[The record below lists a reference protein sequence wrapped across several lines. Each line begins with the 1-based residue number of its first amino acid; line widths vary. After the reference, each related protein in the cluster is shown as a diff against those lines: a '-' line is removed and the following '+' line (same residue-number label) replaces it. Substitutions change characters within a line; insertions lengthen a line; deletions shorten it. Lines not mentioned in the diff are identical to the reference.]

1 MPTKPP
7 VFRQSPYPR
16 STEVDLGRFVSD
28 SLVYLFNNPYD
39 ARENVEYKPARDLF
53 FSCEDFGILD
63 DVRLFFHI
71 IYVKLLLTPA
81 RLLPQPAERFVNDE
95 LYLAISRLA
104 RHTRRRLVYLN
115 VCLDALNNS
124 LNQDANLDA
133 DDEGRMLLNLVRS
146 FPPVPRL
153 DAPGGPR
160 EMLTH
165 LVRLPIYALIQ
176 QQTLRIFVDT
186 LQNEANNPATPFAEE
201 VRAEILAMDLGH
213 DRQMQLF
220 FDQLRVGEIFEQVS
234 VEARQRCLDAFVQAH
249 ENVERLPDNVP
260 AHVVDGRQVFQ
271 LFGTAQ
277 RLPHPGEDNFTAVA
291 ASIIDA
297 VPLALPL
304 PPSQDDLRNF
314 ARRIIPRF
322 NAWFDVV
329 EKENLAIT
337 TRNQQNP
344 LTPLVNR
351 VGELHNEVVDL
362 TNQVAGA
369 ETRLTFSIDF
379 ANALA
384 TFIQID
390 QVLKN
395 SVAEVLGEATNLP
408 ANRLPEL
415 MGILGRSNQLAQ
427 QSALII
433 LGVRDMVAGAREG
446 SPLLHLGA
454 WVDAET
460 GTVPQVEAANNT
472 LSSALTRLEN
482 RILPVGGEPVRQLAE
497 TLLTSSSEASIFAGG
512 HYQDTSGFRLLLGLK
527 VTRPFDWAEKP
538 NARVHLAFEKVVAS
552 QLPWN
557 GKGFGLNMTTKVN
570 NNSFSFSHQTLK
582 TGDIWDT
589 CDSLSVTGPSK
600 GHIVTAI
607 GIVSCETGAV
617 GFHFSRFL
625 PGSTLFTPPSEAY
638 RFVAPVISVGTDL
651 RVEDR
656 WSFILNA
663 APPSGVSSLERRASV
678 DTAFVMP
685 QTDLNVDATNTALML
700 RDAITLIDFTA
711 LVRALVNGVL
721 LLVLI
726 RLDSSGRHP
735 AVKCLARVVMMQMA
749 GAYFLV
755 TIFSI
760 AHMGFNKLTSRNL
773 YWKAPPVRYLFSAT
787 EELFSGT
794 MTKAPDNG
802 IYKLFNFVS
811 LLFCFQY
818 VRNVVLTLPRSRVAG
833 VILLQVTVG
842 FVLLFVVTPQVR
854 RWIHDDEC

>member
-53 FSCEDFGILD
+53 FSCEDFGVLD
-63 DVRLFFHI
+63 DVRLFFNI
-71 IYVKLLLTPA
+71 IYVKVLLTFA
-81 RLLPQPAERFVNDE
+81 RL
-95 LYLAISRLA
+95 
-104 RHTRRRLVYLN
+104 
-115 VCLDALNNS
+115 
-124 LNQDANLDA
+124 
-133 DDEGRMLLNLVRS
+133 G
-146 FPPVPRL
+146 
-153 DAPGGPR
+153 APGGELITGELDLAITRLTKHARQRRVVLNLCLTSLREVNGELPER
-160 EMLTH
+160 FPQPPLLVAPAGPQEMLTH
-165 LVRLPIYALIQ
+165 LMRLSIYALIEQ
-176 QQTLRIFVDT
+176 QVIRILVDT
-186 LQNEANNPATPFAEE
+186 LQSEANNTATPFEEE
-201 VRAEILAMDLGH
+201 VRAEILAMDFGH
-213 DRQMQLF
+213 DRQMQVFL
-220 FDQLRVGEIFEQVS
+220 DQLRVERRREGRIFPKVS
-234 VEARQRCLDAFVQAH
+234 LEGRQLCADAFMQSNANVAHLLNNVQVDV
-249 ENVERLPDNVP
+249 VE
-260 AHVVDGRQVFQ
+260 GRQVFQ

-277 RLPHPGEDNFTAVA
+277 RLPHPGEENFTAVA

-297 VPLALPL
+297 APLALP
-304 PPSQDDLRNF
+304 PRRPSQADLRHLTQ
-314 ARRIIPRF
+314 RIIPRF

-379 ANALA
+379 ANMLVAFLE
-384 TFIQID
+384 TD
-390 QVLKN
+390 QLVKTGI
-395 SVAEVLGEATNLP
+395 AEVLVDQSVHVP
-408 ANRLPEL
+408 MNRLTEL
-415 MGILGRSNQLAQ
+415 IGILGRSNQLAQ

-433 LGVRDMVAGAREG
+433 LGVRDMVARAREG

-497 TLLTSSSEASIFAGG
+497 TVLTSRGEASIFTGC

-527 VTRPFDWAEKP
+527 VAKPFDWAEKP

-552 QLPWN
+552 QLPWR
-557 GKGFGLNMTTKVN
+557 GKGFGFNMTTKVN

-582 TGDIWDT
+582 TGEIWDT
-589 CDSLSVTGPSK
+589 CDSFSAVGPSR
-600 GHIVTAI
+600 GHILTSF
-607 GIVSCETGAV
+607 GIVSCESGAV
-617 GFHFSRFL
+617 GFHFLRIL
-625 PGSTLFTPPSEAY
+625 PGSTLFTPPSEAC

-651 RVEDR
+651 RVEDH
-656 WSFILNA
+656 WSFILA
-663 APPSGVSSLERRASV
+663 PPPSGVSSLEHRASV

-700 RDAITLIDFTA
+700 HDAITLIDFTA
-711 LVRALVNGVL
+711 LVRGLVNSVL

-726 RLDSSGRHP
+726 RTDSKGRHP
-735 AVKCLARVVMMQMA
+735 AVKCLARVLMMQMA
-749 GAYFLV
+749 GAYFSV

-760 AHMGFNKLTSRNL
+760 AHMGFNKLTGRNL
-773 YWKAPPVRYLFSAT
+773 YWKAPPVRYLFSVT

-794 MTKAPDNG
+794 ITKAPDNG

-818 VRNVVLTLPRSRVAG
+818 VRNVVFTLPRSRVAG
-833 VILLQVTVG
+833 VIVLQVTVG